1 MSKRDELKKKRIA
14 RQNKQ
19 RIYWIVG
26 IAVVAVAVALVLILG
41 NRPAQAVGDFTRITP
56 NPRPQADGLSMGDPN
71 APVKVVE
78 FADFQCPGCKSFFET
93 EESTMVE
100 KYIATGSV
108 YYTFSPF
115 SFVDEFPGAKGT
127 ESKDAAAAAYCAA
140 DQNKFWE
147 YHDMLYT
154 NLSGENSG
162 SYTQV
167 RLLAFGEALGLN
179 MTDFKACVTS
189 NKYQQK
195 VLEANAYA
203 EKNNVTG
210 TPTFLVNGTTANAA
224 TLFETIDAAIA
235 KGSN

>member
-1 MSKRDELKKKRIA
+1 MSKRDDQKKNKKA
-14 RQNKQ
+14 RQQKG
-19 RIYWIVG
+19 RIYWILG
-26 IAVVAVAVALVLILG
+26 IVAVAVVVVLVLVLG
-41 NRPAQAVGDFTRITP
+41 NRPAQTAGEFTRITP

-71 APVKVVE
+71 APVKIVE

-93 EESTMVE
+93 VESTMVE
-100 KYIATGSV
+100 KYIATGEV

-115 SFVDEFPGAKGT
+115 SFVDEFPGAKGS

-179 MTDFKACVTS
+179 MTDFKTCVTS
-189 NKYQQK
+189 NKYQQR
-195 VLEANAYA
+195 VLEANSYA
-203 EKNNVTG
+203 EKNKVTG
-210 TPTFLVNGTTANAA
+210 TPTFLVNGVTADTT
-224 TLFETIDAAIA
+224 TLFDTIDAAIA